1 MSQPF
6 SLKRLFIGTEPR
18 MHRMLGY
25 WAATCILYAMGMLLM
40 LSLIDG
46 GVVDSSAGN
55 SLIKVGMTS
64 IFGCYLLI
72 RASDV
77 LGLKPAQ
84 LAVLQS
90 LLATT
95 CNVAAY
101 ALLGPVR
108 GASLMM
114 LLVVVVFCTFSL
126 RTRATL
132 LLCAVAIIELA
143 ITMSTMVTSYPELY
157 PRRIEVVH
165 FGLAVIALVAVSL
178 LTGEMNKLRQRLK
191 RQKEELL
198 TAVDTIRT
206 LATMDELTSLA
217 NRRHMNEVL
226 GAEER
231 RRGMPSRRV
240 CIALLDID
248 FFKNINDR
256 YGHAGG
262 DAVLRT
268 FAAAARAELRGN
280 DVLARWGGEE
290 FLLLLP
296 DTDLVEATG
305 VLNRMTERVGAMCIS
320 ELDRALKITFSAGV
334 VERCG
339 EEPFAD
345 TISRADRAMYI
356 AKSSGRNRVVPV
368 GIGAAEAMT
377 VSGAIG
383 A

>member
-6 SLKRLFIGTEPR
+6 SLSRLFIGTEPR
-18 MHRMLGY
+18 MRRMLGY
-25 WAATCILYAMGMLLM
+25 WAATCLLYTLGMLFM

-46 GVVDSSAGN
+46 GVVDSSAGTE
-55 SLIKVGMTS
+55 LIQVGMTS

-72 RASDV
+72 RFSDV

-108 GASLMM
+108 GASLMI

-132 LLCAVAIIELA
+132 LLCGVAIAELA
-143 ITMSTMVTSYPELY
+143 VTMSAMVSHHPALY
-157 PRRIEVVH
+157 PARIEAVH
-165 FGLAVIALVAVSL
+165 FGLAAISMVAVSL
-178 LTGEMNKLRQRLK
+178 LTGEMNKLRGRLK

-198 TAVDTIRT
+198 TAVETIRT

-231 RRGMPSRRV
+231 RKGMPSRRV

-268 FAAAARAELRGN
+268 FANAARAELRAN

-296 DTDLVEATG
+296 DTDLGEATR
-305 VLNRMTERVGAMCIS
+305 VLARMTERVGAMRIS
-320 ELDRALKITFSAGV
+320 ELDRALTITFSAGV

-339 EEPFAD
+339 DEAFAD

-356 AKSSGRNRVVPV
+356 AKSSGRNRVVPI
-368 GIGAAEAMT
+368 GIGADELVPA
-377 VSGAIG
+377 
-383 A
+383 

>member
-6 SLKRLFIGTEPR
+6 NFTRLFIGTEPR
-18 MHRMLGY
+18 MRRMLGY
-25 WAATCILYAMGMLLM
+25 WAATCVLYTMGMLLM
-40 LSLIDG
+40 FSLIDG
-46 GVVDSSAGN
+46 GVVDNGAGLE
-55 SLIKVGMTS
+55 LIQVGMTS

-72 RASDV
+72 RFSDV

-132 LLCAVAIIELA
+132 LLCGVAIVELA
-143 ITMSTMVTSYPELY
+143 VTMSAMVAAHPALY
-157 PRRIEVVH
+157 PARIEAVH
-165 FGLAVIALVAVSL
+165 FGLAAISMIAVSL
-178 LTGEMNKLRQRLK
+178 LTGEMNKLRGRLK

-198 TAVDTIRT
+198 TAVETIRT

-231 RRGMPSRRV
+231 RKGMPSRRV

-268 FAAAARAELRGN
+268 FAGAARAELRAN

-296 DTDLVEATG
+296 DTDLTEATR
-305 VLNRMTERVGAMCIS
+305 VLARMKERVGAMRIS
-320 ELDRALKITFSAGV
+320 ELDRALTITFSAGV

-339 EEPFAD
+339 DEAFAD

-356 AKSSGRNRVVPV
+356 AKSSGRNLVVPV
-368 GIGAAEAMT
+368 GIGAEAM
-377 VSGAIG
+377 VPA
-383 A
+383 

>member
-6 SLKRLFIGTEPR
+6 NFTRLFLGTEPR

-25 WAATCILYAMGMLLM
+25 WAATCILYTMGMLLM
-40 LSLIDG
+40 FSLIDG
-46 GVVDSSAGN
+46 GVVDNGAGIE
-55 SLIKVGMTS
+55 LIQVGMTS

-72 RASDV
+72 RFSDA
-77 LGLKPAQ
+77 LGFKPAQ

-132 LLCAVAIIELA
+132 MLCAVTIVELA
-143 ITMSTMVTSYPELY
+143 VTMSAMVEAHPALY
-157 PRRIEVVH
+157 PARIEAVH
-165 FGLAVIALVAVSL
+165 FGLAAISMVAVSL
-178 LTGEMNKLRQRLK
+178 LTGEMNKLRGRLK

-198 TAVDTIRT
+198 SAVDTIRT

-226 GAEER
+226 CAEER
-231 RRGMPSRRV
+231 RKGMPSRRV

-268 FAAAARAELRGN
+268 FAAAARAELRAN

-296 DTDLVEATG
+296 DTDLTEATR
-305 VLNRMTERVGAMCIS
+305 VLARMKERVGAMRIS
-320 ELDRALKITFSAGV
+320 ELDRALTITFSAGV

-339 EEPFAD
+339 EEAFAN

-356 AKSSGRNRVVPV
+356 AKSSGRNLVVPV
-368 GIGAAEAMT
+368 GIGAEAM
-377 VSGAIG
+377 VPA
-383 A
+383 

>member
-1 MSQPF
+1 MSQPS
-6 SLKRLFIGTEPR
+6 SLTRLFIGTEPR
-18 MHRMLGY
+18 MHRLLGY
-25 WAATCILYAMGMLLM
+25 WAATCILYTMGMLLM

-46 GVVDSSAGN
+46 GIVEGSAGI

-101 ALLGPVR
+101 SLLGPVR
-108 GASLMM
+108 GASLMV

-126 RTRATL
+126 RARATL
-132 LLCAVAIIELA
+132 LLCAVATVELA
-143 ITMSTMVTSYPELY
+143 LTMSVMVSHDPELY
-157 PRRIEVVH
+157 PARIEVVH
-165 FGLAVIALVAVSL
+165 FGLAVISLVAVSL
-178 LTGEMNKLRQRLK
+178 LTGEMDKLRQRLK

-226 GAEER
+226 GLEER
-231 RRGMPSRRV
+231 RKGMPSRRV

-248 FFKNINDR
+248 FFKSINDR

-268 FAAAARAELRGN
+268 FAAAARAELRAG

-290 FLLLLP
+290 FLLLLL
-296 DTDLVEATG
+296 DTDLPEATR
-305 VLNRMTERVGAMCIS
+305 VLARMTERVGAMRIS
-320 ELDRALKITFSAGV
+320 ELDRALTITFSAGV
-334 VERCG
+334 VERCDN
-339 EEPFAD
+339 EPFAD

-368 GIGAAEAMT
+368 GIGASEAMAG
-377 VSGAIG
+377 SGAIG